1 MNKSFEEHV
10 TKLIWR
16 LLRLTDASRLSLS
29 GLISTLLVSFALITP
44 LQAAEKAPERSII
57 GYAAPLSV
65 RPGDKVDFMANVISG
80 GTYKADLVRVVNGD
94 SLSRYKEHFKV
105 DPVKASF
112 AGSYEGKKQ
121 PLNLGSYIQVEAS
134 KTLDELES
142 FTASAW
148 IFPTFTP
155 SEYVAPDFEN
165 PDPFHPPTLTVA
177 EWVKDQTIVSRFDKV
192 SGTGWAL
199 QFDKQLRLQFIA
211 GSGDGKLETVKLT
224 ESARDWDWAY
234 VAVSYDAVSREI
246 TVSLHEDPSS
256 PGDKFTARTLQLSD
270 TLSKPLIQTGP
281 LRIAAVRAS
290 KGAAANARFEKPT
303 DVFNGRIQDVRLANR
318 VLSVS
323 EVDQLSAEKAS
334 DKLRSSLVGDW
345 DFAQGIGTTKI
356 HDVSGKGHHGSVVNL
371 PERAIRGVFWNG
383 DTIKWTDNPDQYD
396 AMIFHSDDI
405 YNAEWQV
412 DFSYTV
418 PIDLDSGIYA
428 ARLKQGVFVE
438 YIPFFVAAPAEKP
451 QAKLA
456 VWLSDYNYL
465 AYSNISYLSTVPQ
478 NYSGMNINEADT
490 RFLKTH
496 LEYATTGV
504 YTLHLDG
511 TFFDYGTRL
520 RPDIH
525 MKPGGLLYN
534 FPADTHLTSFLEHKG
549 IDYDII
555 TDELVDA
562 EGLELL
568 KQYQVIVSSSH
579 PEYVTSE
586 IFDNV
591 ADYTEQGGRFMY
603 VGANGWFWSAD
614 GHPSLP
620 GVMESRNFH
629 DITDRY
635 LTSGQRGGL
644 MIETGRPSG
653 PVFGIE
659 MAGENFHGS
668 SAYRKGEDAGNPRV
682 AWIFSG
688 TKEGDVFGD
697 YGIDKVHGGA
707 AGYGIDRYNP
717 ENGVP
722 RHALQLATSE
732 PLKPSVSNTKLGILP
747 LSVKYTPSKGEAWA
761 QADLVFF
768 ETANGGAMFSTGSIA
783 WMGSLLEN
791 NFDNDVARI
800 TGNVIQRFLD
810 TKPFP
815 AIPKADIDDVDRAAP
830 EPEYDRAVD
839 TTKKQGTS

>member
-1 MNKSFEEHV
+1 MNMSMEERV
-10 TKLIWR
+10 TNPLPGF
-16 LLRLTDASRLSLS
+16 LRLTGAWPLSLS
-29 GLISTLLVSFALITP
+29 GLITILLLTFAQIMP
-44 LQAAEKAPERSII
+44 LHAAEKTPVRSII

-65 RPGDKVDFMANVISG
+65 RPGDKVDFMANVIGG

-94 SLSRYKEHFKV
+94 SLSRYKEHFRV
-105 DPVKASF
+105 DPVDAPF
-112 AGSYEGKKQ
+112 AGSYEGKEQ
-121 PLNLGSYIQVEAS
+121 PLNLGSYVQVEAG
-134 KTLDELES
+134 KTLDELKS
-142 FTASAW
+142 FTISAW
-148 IFPTFTP
+148 VFPTFTP
-155 SEYVAPDFEN
+155 SEYVAPDLEN
-165 PDPFHPPTLTVA
+165 PDPFHPPTLTIAASIV
-177 EWVKDQTIVSRFDKV
+177 DQTIVSRFDKV
-192 SGTGWAL
+192 TGTGWAL
-199 QFDKQLRLQFIA
+199 QLDEQARLQFVT
-211 GSGDGKLETVKLT
+211 GSGDGKLDTVKLT
-224 ESARDWDWAY
+224 EAARDWDWTY
-234 VAVSYDAVSREI
+234 VAVSYDADGRKI
-246 TVSLHEDPSS
+246 TVYLMEKPSS
-256 PGDKFTARTLQLSD
+256 PGDKFTARNLHVTG
-270 TLSKPLIQTGP
+270 TLSKPIVQAGP
-281 LRIAAVRAS
+281 LRIAAVR
-290 KGAAANARFEKPT
+290 GGPGAANAKQEKPV

-318 VLSVS
+318 VLSES
-323 EVDQLSAEKAS
+323 EINQLSVEETPK
-334 DKLRSSLVGDW
+334 KLQPSLVGDW
-345 DFAQGIGTTKI
+345 DFAQGIGSTII
-356 HDVSGKGHHGSVVNL
+356 HDISGKEHNGSVINL
-371 PERAIRGVFWNG
+371 PERALRGVFWNG
-383 DTIKWTDNPDQYD
+383 DTIKWTDDPNQYD
-396 AMIFHSDDI
+396 AIAFHADDI

-412 DFSYTV
+412 NFSYTV
-418 PIDLDSGIYA
+418 PMDLDSGIYA
-428 ARLKQGVFVE
+428 ARLKQGDFVE
-438 YIPFFVAAPAEKP
+438 YIPFFVAAPTGKP

-465 AYSNISYLSTVPQ
+465 AYSNISYIATVPQ

-504 YTLHLDG
+504 YSLHLDG

-534 FPADTHLTSFLEHKG
+534 FPLDTHLTSFLEHKG

-579 PEYVTSE
+579 PEYVTPVM
-586 IFDNV
+586 FDNV

-603 VGANGWFWSAD
+603 MGANGWFWSAD
-614 GHPSLP
+614 GHPTLP

-629 DITDRY
+629 GIADRY
-635 LTSGQRGGL
+635 LTSGLRGGL

-653 PVFGIE
+653 PVFGVE
-659 MAGENFHGS
+659 MSGENFHGS
-668 SAYRKGEDAGNPRV
+668 SAYRKGEDAGNPR
-682 AWIFSG
+682 ATWIFSG

-707 AGYGIDRYNP
+707 AGYEIDRYNP
-717 ENGVP
+717 DNGVP

-732 PLKPSVSNTKLGILP
+732 PLRPTISNTTLGILP
-747 LSVKYTPSKGEAWA
+747 VSVKYTPSKGEITA

-768 ETANGGAMFSTGSIA
+768 ETANGGAMFSTGSIT
-783 WMGSLLEN
+783 WLGSLLEN

-810 TKPFP
+810 AKPFP

-830 EPEYDRAVD
+830 EPEYDRAID
-839 TTKKQGTS
+839 TTKK

>member
-1 MNKSFEEHV
+1 MNMSMEERV
-10 TKLIWR
+10 TNPLPSY
-16 LLRLTDASRLSLS
+16 LRLTGVWLLSLS
-29 GLISTLLVSFALITP
+29 GLISISLLSFAQITP
-44 LQAAEKAPERSII
+44 LQAAEKTPDRTII

-65 RPGDKVDFMANVISG
+65 RPGDKVDFMANVIGG

-105 DPVKASF
+105 DPVKAPF
-112 AGSYEGKKQ
+112 TGSYEGKEQ

-134 KTLDELES
+134 KTLDKLES

-155 SEYVAPDFEN
+155 SEYVAPDFDN
-165 PDPFHPPTLTVA
+165 PDPFHPPTLSTA

-199 QFDKQLRLQFIA
+199 QFDEKLRLQFIA

-224 ESARDWDWAY
+224 EFARDWDWAY
-234 VAVSYDAVSREI
+234 VAVSYDAESREV
-246 TVSLHEDPSS
+246 TVYLHEDPSS
-256 PGDKFTARTLQLSD
+256 PGDKFTARTLHATG
-270 TLSKPLIQTGP
+270 TLNRPIVQAGP
-281 LRIAAVRAS
+281 LRIAAVRAR
-290 KGAAANARFEKPT
+290 KGAAANARFEKPA

-323 EVDQLSAEKAS
+323 EVDQLSAEKTP
-334 DKLRSSLVGDW
+334 DKLRSSLVSDW
-345 DFAQGIGTTKI
+345 DFAKGIGNAMVQ
-356 HDVSGKGHHGSVVNL
+356 DVSGKGHNGSVVNL

-405 YNAEWQV
+405 YDAEWQV
-412 DFSYTV
+412 DFTYTI
-418 PIDLDSGIYA
+418 PMDLDSGIYA
-428 ARLKQGVFVE
+428 ARLKQGDFVE
-438 YIPFFVAAPAEKP
+438 YIPFFVAAPVGKP

-465 AYSNISYLSTVPQ
+465 AYSNVSYIATVPQ
-478 NYSGMNINEADT
+478 NYSGVSSNDADT
-490 RFLKTH
+490 EFLKAH

-511 TFFDYGTRL
+511 TFFVYGTRL

-525 MKPGGLLYN
+525 MKPGGLMYN
-534 FPADTHLTSFLEHKG
+534 FPLDTHLTSFLEHKG

-555 TDELVDA
+555 TEEQVDA

-568 KQYQVIVSSSH
+568 KQYQVVVNSSH
-579 PEYVTSE
+579 PEYVTPGM
-586 IFDNV
+586 FDNV

-603 VGANGWFWSAD
+603 MGANGYFWSVD
-614 GHPSLP
+614 GHPTLP
-620 GVMESRNFH
+620 GVMESRNFNA
-629 DITDRY
+629 IPDRY
-635 LTSGQRGGL
+635 LTSGLRGGL
-644 MIETGRPSG
+644 MVEAGRPSG
-653 PVFGIE
+653 PVFGVE
-659 MAGENFHGS
+659 MSGENFHGS
-668 SAYRKGEDAGNPRV
+668 SAYRKLDDASNPRA

-688 TKEGDVFGD
+688 TNEGDVFGD

-707 AGYGIDRYNP
+707 AGFEVDRYKP

-722 RHALQLATSE
+722 RHALHLAKSE
-732 PLKPSVSNTKLGILP
+732 PLRLSVTNTTLGILP
-747 LSVKYTPSKGEAWA
+747 VSVKYTPSKDEITA
-761 QADLVFF
+761 QADLMFF
-768 ETANGGAMFSTGSIA
+768 ETANGGAMFSTGSIT
-783 WMGSLLEN
+783 WLGSLLEN
-791 NFDNDVARI
+791 NTDNDVARI

-810 TKPFP
+810 PKPFP
-815 AIPKADIDDVDRAAP
+815 AIPKADIDDVDRAPP
-830 EPEYDRAVD
+830 EPEYDRAID
-839 TTKKQGTS
+839 TTKKQGAS